1 MKHDTIIFWHLQMR
15 LARTFHLTIL
25 YHGRI
30 MSINISLNSTNTIQ
44 VEQSKCNT
52 NYPRFLRRQRRSIDD
67 ACFRSFATVLGTKKP
82 NFDSENCWCDDEGIE
97 YRWSWFHRLVRIW
110 WHLLQWPCHRR
121 LLWSSIG
128 LSEDV
133 GDRRCRA
140 RCDCCKFGSGTRK
153 KHSSMASLVELLL
166 LLLILTSCVAP
177 LVKPKLLGRY
187 CGIAIANAT
196 VVPQSSHEP
205 FVDETHLCVHLIQI
219 VYFSTRF

>member
-1 MKHDTIIFWHLQMR
+1 MK
-15 LARTFHLTIL
+15 
-25 YHGRI
+25 
-30 MSINISLNSTNTIQ
+30 
-44 VEQSKCNT
+44 KK

-67 ACFRSFATVLGTKKP
+67 ACFRSFATVIGTKKP
-82 NFDSENCWCDDEGIE
+82 NFDSESCRCDDEVIE

-110 WHLLQWPCHRR
+110 WHLLQWPCSGQ

-133 GDRRCRA
+133 GDRICRA
-140 RCDCCKFGSGTRK
+140 RCDCCKFGGGTRK

-177 LVKPKLLGRY
+177 LVKRLRGRY

-196 VVPQSSHEP
+196 VFPQSSRKP
-205 FVDETHLCVHLIQI
+205 FVDWTHLCVHLIRI
-219 VYFSTRF
+219 ENFSKRS